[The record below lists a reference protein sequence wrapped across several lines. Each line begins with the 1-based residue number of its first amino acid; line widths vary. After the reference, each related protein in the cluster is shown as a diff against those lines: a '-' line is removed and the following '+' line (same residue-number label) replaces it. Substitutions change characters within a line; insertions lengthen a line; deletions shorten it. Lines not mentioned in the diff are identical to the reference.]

1 MPRIYLTIMKCGGI
15 PEYLVTIKNENTEG
29 EMRVFQTEQEA
40 RKCYQTLIPYKDESS
55 LLEKFKTYV

>member
-1 MPRIYLTIMKCGGI
+1 MKCGGI